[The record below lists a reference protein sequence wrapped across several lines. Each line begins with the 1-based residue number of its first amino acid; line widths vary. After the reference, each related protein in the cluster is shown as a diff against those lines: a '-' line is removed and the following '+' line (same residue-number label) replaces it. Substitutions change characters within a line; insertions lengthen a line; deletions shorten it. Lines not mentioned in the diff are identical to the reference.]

1 VASGYVLTRARFSDR
16 SVAEDPGAG
25 SAFVQCVPSPGG
37 QGAELPLPVTH
48 RLEGEHVLA
57 TALVV
62 DQGAVDIV
70 VLDPSRNEMLR
81 QTVRADWRVQHVLLP
96 VENAAIESLI
106 VQNTVGGGMSIA
118 RVVSMRLYGH
128 RESE

>member
-1 VASGYVLTRARFSDR
+1 MLKRARFSDR

-48 RLEGEHVLA
+48 RLEGEHLLA

-62 DQGAVDIV
+62 DKGAVDVLV
-70 VLDPSRNEMLR
+70 VDPARNEMLR
-81 QTVRADWRVQHVLLP
+81 QTIRADWRVQHVLLP
-96 VENAAIESLI
+96 VENTAIESVI
-106 VQNTVGGGMSIA
+106 VQNTVGGGVSIA

-128 RESE
+128 RDSE